1 MLSSKFFIER
11 PRFAFVI
18 SIVII
23 LVGLIAMKSLPLEQY
38 PTITP
43 PQVTVVATYTG
54 ASSDVIESTVAAPI
68 ESAVNGVERMLYMI
82 SDSKDGRYQLTI
94 YFEVGSDP
102 DMNVV
107 NVQNKVSLVT
117 ARLPE
122 EVSRYGLTIKQN
134 TGGGGLLYYG
144 IYSPDESV
152 DLISLS
158 NYASIFLKDELAR
171 IDGVAEV
178 QVFGGKDYSMR
189 IWLDSQKMAALNIS
203 PAEIRAAIVAQNAQ
217 ISAGAL
223 GTEPLK
229 NAPEMTLTLKT
240 KGRLKSVEEFENIIV
255 KSTYGGQ
262 TIKLKDIARVQ
273 LAGENYT
280 TAGKVDNKDIAV
292 MSVTQL
298 SYANAIEVADKCNKR
313 MEELSASFPS
323 GIAYRVFYDQTDSV
337 RDSLSEV
344 VKAIILAI
352 FIVVATVYLFLGDWR
367 ASIVPFCAIPV
378 SLIGTF
384 AAFAALGFSINTLTL
399 FGLVLAV
406 GTVVDDAIVVV
417 ENVQRHIEMGK
428 KPKEAAI
435 VSMDEVSSAVVAT
448 SLVLMAVFV
457 PVAFIPGITG
467 LMYQQFAVTI
477 AVSVGISTVMAL
489 TLAPALCSIFLRS
502 KEDMPQ
508 RSFYE
513 KYRELYNVYWSD
525 KKDLKGFDKIK
536 AWGEFLAYGWDV
548 SLKKFDRAFER
559 TKNNYLKGSQFFIS
573 SVKHTAVTYILL
585 IISLFY
591 LGGYVIPSGFLPD
604 EDSGA
609 VLVNIQLKDGTSLAK
624 TNEMTASFVNDLL
637 KVPGITSVLSL
648 NGFNGQNTSIFICHL
663 DEWEKRLPPN
673 FIKWLFMSKED
684 KYNAKQDVQSI
695 IQNITRLSKNYPN
708 ASMNAAIPPAISGL
722 SMFGG
727 VEYQFL
733 DKGQRTPEELFAEAK
748 KFMMNAMQNPKLD
761 GVFTQYKAS
770 TPQLVIN
777 IDFEK
782 VMAQGINIEDVY
794 TALNSQFGTFYVND
808 FNLYGRVFRVM
819 MSAEEEY
826 RNAINSIDKVYVKTS
841 SGASAPLSSIVSI
854 EPTTGPYDITRYN
867 MYKSI
872 QIMATPAKNQSSG
885 DAIKEMERISRE
897 TLPKDIGFAWTGTSL
912 QEIESAG
919 ASSSALLMSLI
930 FVYLFLVALY
940 ESWMLP
946 IGVMLI
952 APIAALGA
960 IIFQYVWGNSLD
972 IYAQIGL
979 IMLIGLSAKQA
990 ILIIEFAKTE
1000 REKGLSIVEA
1010 AMKAA
1015 NIRFRAVMMTVL
1027 AFIFGILPLVFAIGP
1042 GSKSRNSLG
1051 VTVFGGMTAAAIVG
1065 TILVPAFYVLIQ
1077 YMREYTKNHGFKNL
1091 ISGIKKRI
1099 IKSREKD
1106 DEKEKEK

>member
-1 MLSSKFFIER
+1 MFSSKFFINR

-23 LVGLIAMKSLPLEQY
+23 LVGLIAIKNLPLEEY

-43 PQVTVVATYTG
+43 PQVTVSATYTG

-68 ESAVNGVERMLYMI
+68 ESAVNGVERMLYMT
-82 SDSKDGRYQLTI
+82 SDSKDGQYRLTI
-94 YFEVGSDP
+94 YFEVGSDH

-117 ARLPE
+117 SRLPSD
-122 EVSRYGLTIKQN
+122 VSRYGLTVKQN

-144 IYSPDESV
+144 IHSPYPPDDPRAV
-152 DLISLS
+152 DLIALS
-158 NYASIFLKDELAR
+158 NYASIYLKDELAR

-189 IWLDSQKMAALNIS
+189 IWLDSEKMASLNIS
-203 PAEIRAAIVAQNAQ
+203 PSEVSNAINAQNAQ
-217 ISAGAL
+217 VSAGAL
-223 GTEPLK
+223 GTEPIVNK
-229 NAPEMTLTLKT
+229 TDMAITLKT
-240 KGRLKSVEEFENIIV
+240 PGRLKTQEEFENIIIRAS
-255 KSTYGGQ
+255 KGGQ
-262 TIKLKDIARVQ
+262 TIRLKDIATVKLQ
-273 LAGENYT
+273 GENYIT
-280 TAGKVDNKDIAV
+280 EGKVDNQSVAV

-298 SYANAIEVADKCNKR
+298 SYANSIEVANKCNEK
-313 MEELSASFPS
+313 MKELSKSFPD
-323 GIAYRVFYDQTDSV
+323 GIEYSVFYNATDSV
-337 RDSLSEV
+337 KDSLAEV
-344 VKAIILAI
+344 VKAIILAV

-384 AAFAALGFSINTLTL
+384 AAFAMFGFSINTLTL

-417 ENVQRHIEMGK
+417 ENVQRHIEKGLE
-428 KPKEAAI
+428 PKEAAI
-435 VSMDEVSSAVVAT
+435 ISMEEVSGAVIAT

-467 LMYQQFAVTI
+467 KMYQQFAITI

-502 KEDMPQ
+502 KADMPQ

-513 KYRELYNVYWSD
+513 KYRELYRVYWQD
-525 KKDLKGFDKIK
+525 KQDLRGIEKLK

-559 TKNNYLKGSQFFIS
+559 TKNNYMEGSKYFIEAP
-573 SVKHTAVTYILL
+573 KRTLITYGILVL
-585 IISLFY
+585 ALVGMFK
-591 LGGYVIPSGFLPD
+591 LIPSGFLPT
-604 EDSGA
+604 EDIGA
-609 VLVNIQLKDGTSLAK
+609 VFTSIQLKDGSSLAK
-624 TNEMTASFVNDLL
+624 TNELTEDYTNKLL
-637 KVPGITSVLSL
+637 KIPGIHSILSL
-648 NGFNGQNTSIFICHL
+648 NGFNGQNTSIIIAHL
-663 DEWEKRLPPN
+663 DKWESRIKPN
-673 FIKWLFMSKED
+673 FIKYLFLPKEEKKD
-684 KYNAKQDVQSI
+684 ANHKSSTEIINKMNALGAQ
-695 IQNITRLSKNYPN
+695 YPN
-708 ASMNAAIPPAISGL
+708 ASMFSFVPPPIQGL

-727 VEYQFL
+727 FEYQLL
-733 DKGQRTPEELFAEAK
+733 DKGGRTPEELHNEAK
-748 KFMMNAMQNPKLD
+748 KLIMKANQDPKLTS
-761 GVFTQYKAS
+761 VFTQYNS
-770 TPQLVIN
+770 QTPQLMLKL
-777 IDFEK
+777 DYEK
-782 VMAQGINIEDVY
+782 ILSEGINITDVY
-794 TALNSQFGTFYVND
+794 TALSSQFGTYYVND

-819 MSAEEEY
+819 MQAMEEY
-826 RNAINSIDKVYVKTS
+826 RSTIDSMDKVYVKTA
-841 SGASAPLSSIVSI
+841 SGASAPLSSFIKK
-854 EPTTGPYDITRYN
+854 EPVTGPYDITRFN

-872 QIMATPAKNQSSG
+872 QIQGTPAKGQSSG
-885 DAIKEMERISRE
+885 DAIKEMEKLSKE
-897 TLPKDIGFAWTGTSL
+897 NLPADIGFAWSGTSL

-919 ASSSALLMSLI
+919 QTGSILIMSLV

-952 APIAALGA
+952 APVAMLGA
-960 IIFQYVWGNSLD
+960 ILFQYLWGQSLD
-972 IYAQIGL
+972 LYAQIGL
-979 IMLIGLSAKQA
+979 IMLIGLAAKQA

-1000 REKGLSIVEA
+1000 RENGLNIVDA

-1015 NIRFRAVMMTVL
+1015 ITRFRAVMMTVL

-1042 GSKSRNSLG
+1042 GSMSRKSLG

-1065 TILVPAFYVLIQ
+1065 TILVPAFYVIIQ
-1077 YMREYTKNHGFKNL
+1077 RLRENTAKIRKNKQQKGGKN
-1091 ISGIKKRI
+1091 
-1099 IKSREKD
+1099 E
-1106 DEKEKEK
+1106 

>member
-1 MLSSKFFIER
+1 MASSKFFIER

-23 LVGLIAMKSLPLEQY
+23 LVGFIAMKVLPLEEY

-43 PQVTVVATYTG
+43 PQVMVVASYPG

-68 ESAVNGVERMLYMI
+68 ESAVNGVERMLYMT

-94 YFEVGSDP
+94 FFEVGSDP

-117 ARLPE
+117 SRLPSD
-122 EVSRYGLTIKQN
+122 VSRYGLTVKQN

-144 IYSPDESV
+144 IYSPDNSK
-152 DLISLS
+152 DLITLS

-171 IDGVAEV
+171 INGVAEV

-189 IWLDSQKMAALNIS
+189 IWLDSQKMAALNVS
-203 PAEIRAAIVAQNAQ
+203 PSEVSAAINAQNAQ
-217 ISAGAL
+217 VSAGAL

-229 NAPEMTLTLKT
+229 NKPEMTLTLKT
-240 KGRLKSVEEFENIIV
+240 QGRLKTVEEFENIIIRAR
-255 KSTYGGQ
+255 SGAQ
-262 TIKLKDIARVQ
+262 TIKLKDIARVE
-273 LAGENYT
+273 LAGENYV
-280 TAGKVDNKDIAV
+280 TAGKVDNKDVAV

-298 SYANAIEVADKCNKR
+298 SYANSIEVANKCNKR
-313 MEELSASFPS
+313 MEELSKTFPAGVKYS
-323 GIAYRVFYDQTDSV
+323 VFYNATDSV
-337 RDSLSEV
+337 KDSLAEV
-344 VKAIILAI
+344 VKAIILAV
-352 FIVVATVYLFLGDWR
+352 FIVVATVYLFLGDVR
-367 ASIVPFCAIPV
+367 ASVVPFCAIPV

-384 AAFAALGFSINTLTL
+384 AAFKMFGFSINTLTL

-417 ENVQRHIEMGK
+417 ENAQRHIEMGK
-428 KPKEAAI
+428 NPHDAA
-435 VSMDEVSSAVVAT
+435 VVTMDEVSSAVIAT

-467 LMYQQFAVTI
+467 KMYQQFAITI
-477 AVSVGISTVMAL
+477 AVSVGISTLMAL

-502 KEDMPQ
+502 KEDLPK

-513 KYRELYNVYWSD
+513 KYRQLYNDYWSD
-525 KKDLKGFDKIK
+525 KKNLSGVELYK

-548 SLKKFDRAFER
+548 SLKKFNRWFDR
-559 TKNNYLKGSQFFIS
+559 TKTSYLEGSKYFI
-573 SVKHTAVTYILL
+573 AVPKRTIITYIFLVLGLVGMFKL
-585 IISLFY
+585 I
-591 LGGYVIPSGFLPD
+591 PTGFLPT

-609 VLVNIQLKDGTSLAK
+609 VFSSIQLKDGTSLAK
-624 TNEMTASFVNDLL
+624 TNEMTHNFVEELL
-637 KVPGITSVLSL
+637 KTPGIKSVLSL
-648 NGFNGQNTSIFICHL
+648 NGFQGQNTSIMIMHL
-663 DEWEKRLPPN
+663 EDWQERLKPN
-673 FIKWLFMSKED
+673 FIKSLFMSKEKKLASKKTID
-684 KYNAKQDVQSI
+684 DVIANVNALTIK
-695 IQNITRLSKNYPN
+695 YPN
-708 ASMNAAIPPAISGL
+708 ASIFTFVPPAIQGL

-727 VEYQFL
+727 FEYQLL
-733 DKGQRTPEELFAEAK
+733 DKGQRTPQELHQEA
-748 KFMMNAMQNPKLD
+748 NKLIMLANQD
-761 GVFTQYKAS
+761 AKLADVFTQYNS
-770 TPQLVIN
+770 QTPQLVVN

-782 VMAQGINIEDVY
+782 ILSLGIDINDVY
-794 TALNSQFGTFYVND
+794 TALASQFGTYYVND

-819 MSAEEEY
+819 MSADDEFRETL
-826 RNAINSIDKVYVKTS
+826 NSIDKVYVRTA
-841 SGASAPLSSIVSI
+841 SGASAPLSALIKI

-872 QIMATPAKNQSSG
+872 QIQGKPAKGQSSG
-885 DAIKEMERISRE
+885 DAIKEMEKLSRE
-897 TLPKDIGFAWTGTSL
+897 NLPSDIGFAWSGTSL
-912 QEIESAG
+912 QEIESSG
-919 ASSSALLMSLI
+919 QTTIVLVMSLV

-952 APIAALGA
+952 APIAMIGALL
-960 IIFQYVWGNSLD
+960 FQYIWGNSLD
-972 IYAQIGL
+972 LYAQIGL
-979 IMLIGLSAKQA
+979 IMLIGLAAKQA

-1000 REKGLSIVEA
+1000 HEAGLSVIDS

-1042 GSKSRNSLG
+1042 GSNSRKSLG
-1051 VTVFGGMTAAAIVG
+1051 VTVFGGMSAAALIG
-1065 TILVPAFYVLIQ
+1065 TILVPAFYVIIQ
-1077 YMREYTKNHGFKNL
+1077 TLRENSSKKWHNKNKVNKGVD
-1091 ISGIKKRI
+1091 S
-1099 IKSREKD
+1099 EK
-1106 DEKEKEK
+1106 